1 MILVLQAGAAD
12 PITYVLIFG
21 GVALVGG
28 LLYLAHRLEKAGYL
42 PKAHAVTNRAVDAAA
57 EINAMLQPAHRHVLN
72 AKREQRKK
80 NDGQGDDDED

>member
-1 MILVLQAGAAD
+1 MILFFESGAAE
-12 PITYVLIFG
+12 PITYLLIFG

-42 PKAHAVTNRAVDAAA
+42 PKANAVTNRAVDAAA
-57 EINAMLQPAHRHVLN
+57 EINAMLQPAHRHVLD

-80 NDGQGDDDED
+80 DDGQGDDDED